1 MTARVLLLIL
11 QVLLT
16 QFYTQAV
23 LDKKD
28 VLMDSTHTFPP
39 GPKGLPIVGNTLQ
52 FRRDPLHFVR
62 EMQQTYGRMATVH
75 FGKMPVVMFF
85 RPEHVRYFLVE
96 KPRNFVKPGLGNL
109 RFLLGDGLLTTDG
122 DFHRQQR
129 RLVQP
134 AFHKLR
140 VESYADTMVQ
150 LTQEMLAHWQPG
162 SEVDIAQE
170 MQQLTLRIIMKALFN
185 LDSASQSAML
195 GQAFNRVIT
204 NSSRTVGSARRVR
217 LDLPFTSYGRVM
229 EGKRMLDSF
238 VYDLITQRRT
248 DGRDVGDVLSMLLQ
262 AQDEGNTMTD
272 KQIHD
277 QVLTFIAAGHETAQN
292 TLSWTFY
299 LLSQN
304 PEVLQKLL
312 SELQTVLHGRAP
324 GIADLANLPYLD
336 WVISESWRV
345 YPPAWTLSR
354 RAVDAFELD
363 GHRFQAGTIAIFSQW
378 VLHHLPDIWGDPDN
392 FRPER
397 WDPLNGQQ
405 VPQWSYFP
413 FGGGPRICI
422 GMPFAELETR
432 LLLATTLQH
441 YMPQLVAGF
450 TVVPQPRV
458 TLRPRYGMHMILE
471 TTPVEVAT
479 QVG

>member
-1 MTARVLLLIL
+1 MFMANNSAL
-11 QVLLT
+11 
-16 QFYTQAV
+16 
-23 LDKKD
+23 
-28 VLMDSTHTFPP
+28 PP

-62 EMQQTYGRMATVH
+62 EMQQTYGHMATIH

-134 AFHKLR
+134 AFHKHR
-140 VESYADTMVQ
+140 VEGYADTMVQ
-150 LTQEMLAHWQPG
+150 LTEEMIAHWQPG
-162 SEVDIAQE
+162 SEIDMAQE

-185 LDSASQSAML
+185 LDSPSQSALL
-195 GQAFNRVIT
+195 GQAFNHVIT
-204 NSSRTVGSARRVR
+204 NSSRTVGSVRRLR
-217 LDLPFTSYGRVM
+217 LDLPFTPYGRVM
-229 EGKRMLDSF
+229 AGKRTLDTF
-238 VYDLITQRRT
+238 VYDLIKQRRAE
-248 DGRDVGDVLSMLLQ
+248 GRDVGDVLSMLLQ

-272 KQIHD
+272 KQVHD
-277 QVLTFIAAGHETAQN
+277 QVLTFLAAGHETAQN
-292 TLSWTFY
+292 TMSWTFY
-299 LLSQN
+299 LLSQH
-304 PEVLQKLL
+304 PQVLEKLL
-312 SELQTVLHGRAP
+312 SELRTVLNGRAP
-324 GIADLANLPYLD
+324 STADLPNLPYLE
-336 WVISESWRV
+336 WVINKSWRI

-354 RAVDAFELD
+354 KAVEAFDLD
-363 GHRFQAGTIAIFSQW
+363 GYHFRAGTIAVFSQW
-378 VLHHLPDIWGDPDN
+378 VLHHLPDIWGDPDI

-397 WDPLNGQQ
+397 WDPLVGQQ

-432 LLLATTLQH
+432 LLLATILQH
-441 YMPQLVAGF
+441 YTPRLVPGF

-458 TLRPRYGMHMILE
+458 TLRPKYGMHMILDA
-471 TTPVEVAT
+471 TSVEVPT